1 MKVDKLVDKKVV
13 VMVEKTV
20 DLLVYLALMLADS
33 MAV

>member
-20 DLLVYLALMLADS
+20 DLLVYLALMLAD
-33 MAV
+33 